1 VRRRC
6 AAAAALGILAWGPGQ
21 ALAQDSVFVAPDSS
35 LASVTRDTLARR
47 PPLSPMGGFWRSL
60 LLPGWGQA
68 RLNRKLTGALFVAW
82 EGVTLG
88 MTLKVSHELSH
99 LENTSS
105 SRAGAKRKERQDWLV
120 LLAFNHLFSA
130 IEAYVSTHLW
140 DFPPDLQ
147 VRALPDGLGAGVWI
161 PVRIP

>member
-1 VRRRC
+1 MRPWLAV
-6 AAAAALGILAWGPGQ
+6 AAALGVLAWGPDR
-21 ALAQDSVFVAPDSS
+21 ARAQDSLRVAPDSGVAVPARDS
-35 LASVTRDTLARR
+35 LAPR

-68 RLNRKLTGALFVAW
+68 RLDRKLTGALFVAW

-99 LENTSS
+99 LEHTGS
-105 SRAGAKRKERQDWLV
+105 SRVGAKRKERQDWLV

-147 VRALPDGLGAGVWI
+147 VHALPDGLGAGVRI